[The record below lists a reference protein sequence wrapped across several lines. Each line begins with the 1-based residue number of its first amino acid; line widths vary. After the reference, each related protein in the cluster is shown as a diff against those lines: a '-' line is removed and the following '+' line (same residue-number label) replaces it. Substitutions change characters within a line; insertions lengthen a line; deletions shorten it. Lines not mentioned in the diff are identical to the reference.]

1 MALYRLFSILMIL
14 SVVHEAAAAKRKAPA
29 EEPARHREVV
39 TTLRAEVPSYVVSGK
54 SGQREVR
61 YVSVQVTNIGDVP
74 AKDIVVSLPAAQGL
88 SFPLRGPKKLGPRAR
103 AVYVSTVRVP
113 SGVTLRGHA
122 LTTCS
127 TCRR

>member
-14 SVVHEAAAAKRKAPA
+14 SVVHEAAAAKRKPPA
-29 EEPARHREVV
+29 EEPSGRRDV
-39 TTLRAEVPSYVVSGK
+39 TTLRAGVPSYVLSGK
-54 SGQREVR
+54 SGEREVR

>member
-1 MALYRLFSILMIL
+1 MARYHCILFILFL
-14 SVVHEAAAAKRKAPA
+14 LFVGEAGAAKKKAPV
-29 EEPARHREVV
+29 EPPIRAREV
-39 TTLRAEVPSYVVSGK
+39 TTLRAGVPSYVLSGR

-61 YVSVQVTNIGDVP
+61 YVSVQVRNIGDIT

-88 SFPLRGPKKLGPRAR
+88 TFPLRGPKKLAPRAS
-103 AVYVSTVRVP
+103 AVYVSTVRVA

-122 LTTCS
+122 VTTCS

>member
-1 MALYRLFSILMIL
+1 MALNRLFSILIIL
-14 SVVHEAAAAKRKAPA
+14 SVVHEAAAAKRKPPA
-29 EEPARHREVV
+29 EEPSRGCDV
-39 TTLRAEVPSYVVSGK
+39 TTLRAGVPSYVLSGK
-54 SGQREVR
+54 SGEREFR

>member
-1 MALYRLFSILMIL
+1 MSIYRLISIFIVLCVIQD
-14 SVVHEAAAAKRKAPA
+14 AAAAKKKAPV
-29 EEPARHREVV
+29 EQSVRQREL
-39 TTLRAEVPSYVVSGK
+39 TTLRAGVPSYVLSGR

-61 YVSVQVTNIGDVP
+61 YVSVQVRNIGDIA

-88 SFPLRGPKKLGPRAR
+88 SFPLRGPKKLAPRAS

-122 LTTCS
+122 VTTCS

>member
-14 SVVHEAAAAKRKAPA
+14 CFAHEANAAKKKAPA
-29 EEPARHREVV
+29 EEPVRQREVV

-88 SFPLRGPKKLGPRAR
+88 SFPLRGTNKLGPRAR

>member
-1 MALYRLFSILMIL
+1 MARYRYLFPFLL
-14 SVVHEAAAAKRKAPA
+14 LFLVGEAAAAKKKATP
-29 EEPARHREVV
+29 EPAIRAREV
-39 TTLRAEVPSYVVSGK
+39 TTLRAGVPSYVLSGR

-61 YVSVQVTNIGDVP
+61 YVSVQVRNIGDIA

-88 SFPLRGPKKLGPRAR
+88 TFSLRGPKKLAPRAS

-122 LTTCS
+122 VITCS
-127 TCRR
+127 SCRK

>member
-1 MALYRLFSILMIL
+1 MALYRLFSILIIL

-29 EEPARHREVV
+29 EEPSGRRDV
-39 TTLRAEVPSYVVSGK
+39 TTLRAGVPSYVLSGK

-88 SFPLRGPKKLGPRAR
+88 SFPLRGPKRLGPRAR